1 VSDALRRD
9 GAGAPAAPPPS
20 AAPDSTILIVD
31 DEPAGREVLHA
42 LLVDQGYHLA
52 LASNGAEA
60 LAAAV
65 ELTPD
70 LVILDVMMPAMDGYE
85 VCQRL
90 RAHPTLSQVPVIMVT
105 ALDDRG
111 SRLRGIEAGADD
123 FVSKPFDRLELRT
136 RVKTI
141 MRLNR
146 FRRLLSEH
154 ARFEWVVEN
163 AADGYLILDRGD
175 RVLYANS
182 LARRYL
188 DLPEQGS
195 LPSDGFRALAE
206 RRYRLTPED
215 AWRPENARV
224 PDASGT
230 PVYLVRPE
238 SEGDQSLWLQVERFS
253 MAAHAGD
260 SVLVRLRD
268 VTSNVVMQRDF
279 WTYHALIRHKLAT
292 PVTKLNLA
300 LSLLAD
306 PKGTERDAD
315 RRTLFAMAE
324 VGARELGEEIERI
337 FEYMAALDQRGHGQE
352 GSTLADVERSVAH
365 ICESLRIGAPN
376 LAYVGIAKP
385 GETRLVMSRHALEMV
400 LWEILENA
408 KKFHPE
414 HAPSV
419 DIDVAARED
428 GVHVRVA
435 DDGRT
440 ISPEELDKVWLPY
453 FQAERYFTGQVP
465 GMGLGLSTVA
475 TLVWSVGGSCRLRN
489 RDDVAGV
496 AVEIVIPSFA
506 AAGAPSKARARRPSA
521 QDEPATAC

>member
-1 VSDALRRD
+1 MSDALLRERPE
-9 GAGAPAAPPPS
+9 AATAAPP
-20 AAPDSTILIVD
+20 AQDSTILIVD

-60 LAAAV
+60 LAAAND
-65 ELTPD
+65 LTPD

-154 ARFEWVVEN
+154 ARFEWVVEH
-163 AADGYLILDRGD
+163 AADGYLILDREEH
-175 RVLYANS
+175 VLYANS
-182 LARRYL
+182 RARRFL
-188 DLPEQGS
+188 DLDEQGG
-195 LPSDGFRALAE
+195 LPSEGFRALAG

-215 AWRPENARV
+215 AWRSDPAAGPRAE
-224 PDASGT
+224 GT
-230 PVYLVRPE
+230 PIYLVRPE
-238 SEGDQSLWLQVERFS
+238 TEGDQSLWLAVERFR
-253 MAAHAGD
+253 MAANAAE

-268 VTSNVVMQRDF
+268 VTSSVVMQRDF

-306 PKGTERDAD
+306 PKGTGRDAD
-315 RRTLFAMAE
+315 RKALMSMAE

-337 FEYMAALDQRGHGQE
+337 FEYMAALDQRAQGHG
-352 GSTLADVERSVAH
+352 GATLADLERSVAH
-365 ICESLRIGAPN
+365 ICESLKIGVPDLNYRRIK
-376 LAYVGIAKP
+376 KP
-385 GETRLVMSRHALEMV
+385 RETRVAISPHALEMV

-419 DIDVAARED
+419 DIEITAIED
-428 GVHVRVA
+428 GIRVQIA
-435 DDGRT
+435 DDGRNV
-440 ISPEELDKVWLPY
+440 SPEELDKVWLPY

-475 TLVWSVGGSCRLRN
+475 TLVWSVGGACRLRN
-489 RDDVAGV
+489 RDDGPGV
-496 AVEIVIPSFA
+496 IVEVVIPPGVTGEASVQRDTR
-506 AAGAPSKARARRPSA
+506 PARAPDGR
-521 QDEPATAC
+521 

>member
-1 VSDALRRD
+1 MSDVLRRAGD
-9 GAGAPAAPPPS
+9 GPPAGRPP

-52 LASNGAEA
+52 LASSGVEA
-60 LAAAV
+60 LAAAI

-163 AADGYLILDRGD
+163 AADGYLILDRAD
-175 RVLYANS
+175 RVLYANTR
-182 LARRYL
+182 ARRYL
-188 DLPEQGS
+188 DLAEQGS
-195 LPSDGFRALAE
+195 LSDEGFRALAE

-215 AWRPENARV
+215 AWRPDPPQAADE
-224 PDASGT
+224 SGT
-230 PVYLVRPE
+230 PIYLVRPE
-238 SEGDQSLWLQVERFS
+238 SEGNPSLWLQVERFS
-253 MAAHAGD
+253 MASNAGD

-268 VTSNVVMQRDF
+268 VTNNVVMQRDF

-315 RRTLFAMAE
+315 RRKLFKMAE

-337 FEYMAALDQRGHGQE
+337 FEYIAALDQRGRGQE
-352 GSTLADVERSVAH
+352 GSTLADLEGSIAH

-376 LAYVGIAKP
+376 LDYVGIAKP
-385 GETRLVMSRHALEMV
+385 EQTRLVLSRHALEII

-419 DIDVAARED
+419 EIQVASRGD
-428 GVHVRVA
+428 GIHVRVA

-440 ISPEELDKVWLPY
+440 VSPEVLDKVWLPY

-475 TLVWSVGGSCRLRN
+475 TLVWGVGGSCRLVN
-489 RDDVAGV
+489 RDDVPGV
-496 AVEIVIPSFA
+496 VVEIVIPASPA
-506 AAGAPSKARARRPSA
+506 HGAPGGARARRSRPK
-521 QDEPATAC
+521 DEPATAC